1 MSTRFD
7 GHSHPRGLQR
17 VPGGQ
22 ENLPTR

>member
-1 MSTRFD
+1 MSIRFD
-7 GHSHPRGLQR
+7 GHTRRRRHQR